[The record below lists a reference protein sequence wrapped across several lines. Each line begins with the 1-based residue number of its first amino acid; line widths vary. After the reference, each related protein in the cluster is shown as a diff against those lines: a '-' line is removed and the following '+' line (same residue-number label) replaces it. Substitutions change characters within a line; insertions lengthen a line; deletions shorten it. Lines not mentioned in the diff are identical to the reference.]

1 MTVNGALRVWASWV
15 YHRWDVNNP
24 ELQES
29 LTYAVAVDQLMRN
42 LGWRE
47 RRAIAGKYLC
57 ELVHWRTSALSN
69 AQRIVGKGM
78 RKRKLIS

>member
-24 ELQES
+24 DLQES
-29 LTYAVAVDQLMRN
+29 LTYAVAVDQIVCH

-47 RRAIAGKYLC
+47 RKAIAGKYLC
-57 ELVHWRTSALSN
+57 ELVHWRQSALVS
-69 AQRIVGKGM
+69 AQRIVERGL
-78 RKRKLIS
+78 RKRRLIS